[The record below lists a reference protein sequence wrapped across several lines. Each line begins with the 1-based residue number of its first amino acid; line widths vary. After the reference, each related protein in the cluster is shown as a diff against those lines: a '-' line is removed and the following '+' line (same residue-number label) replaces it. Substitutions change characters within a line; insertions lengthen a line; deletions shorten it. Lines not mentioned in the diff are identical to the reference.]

1 MSKNKKKDQLD
12 NIIGEI
18 VNNVEKSNIIKKE
31 MTTALETQIEGLID
45 FEIVDKAI
53 KEIKPL
59 IKKADILAQSIYNGA
74 NKLIVSKDK
83 PLFIPIQVLSQLKH
97 PYSKI
102 KTATDKLVLVNKN
115 AGNTVEYITK
125 VSKDANGTVLGYYI
139 WRLQ

>member
-12 NIIGEI
+12 KLITQNYKTKT
-18 VNNVEKSNIIKKE
+18 NNMENTI
-31 MTTALETQIEGLID
+31 TTDQEVVIEGLID
-45 FEIVDKAI
+45 FEIVDKTI

-59 IKKADILAQSIYNGA
+59 IKKVDILAQSIYNGA
-74 NKLIVSKDK
+74 NKLIVSNDK
-83 PLFIPIQVLSQLKH
+83 SLFIPIQVLSELKH

-102 KTATDKLVLVNKN
+102 KTAIDKLTLVNKN
-115 AGNTVEYITK
+115 AGNIVEYISK